1 MEKSELKYTEKEV
14 EELLLTQRGN
24 CYVAILSKTR
34 DENLA
39 AIAGSAPEPGAGRW
53 RKSETL

>member
-1 MEKSELKYTEKEV
+1 MEKELKYTEKEV

-24 CYVAILSKTR
+24 CYVAVLSKTR
-34 DENLA
+34 NEDLA
-39 AIAGSAPEPGAGRW
+39 AVAGSAPEPGGGSW